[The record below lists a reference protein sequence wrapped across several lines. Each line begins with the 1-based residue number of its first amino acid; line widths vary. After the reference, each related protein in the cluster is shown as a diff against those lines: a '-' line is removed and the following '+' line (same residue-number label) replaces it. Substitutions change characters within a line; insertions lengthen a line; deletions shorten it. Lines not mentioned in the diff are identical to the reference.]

1 MIANQNSRETLY
13 SDLIE
18 ILSDLFD
25 LNPDEVD
32 LNSSPDTVEAWDS
45 IGHIRLISSIEEKY
59 QISITPEDQVEML
72 NVDLVISFL
81 ADKLAT

>member
-25 LNPDEVD
+25 INPDEVD
-32 LNSSPDTVEAWDS
+32 LNTSPDTVEAWDS

>member
-18 ILSDLFD
+18 VLSDLFD
-25 LNPDEVD
+25 INPDDVD
-32 LNSSPDTVEAWDS
+32 LNTSPDTVEAWDS

-72 NVDLVISFL
+72 NVDLVMSFL
-81 ADKLAT
+81 VDKLAT

>member
-1 MIANQNSRETLY
+1 MITNQISRETLY

-25 LNPDEVD
+25 INPDEVD
-32 LNSSPDTVEAWDS
+32 LNTSPDTIEAWDS

-59 QISITPEDQVEML
+59 QISITPEDQIEML

>member
-18 ILSDLFD
+18 VLSDLFD
-25 LNPDEVD
+25 INSDEVD
-32 LNSSPDTVEAWDS
+32 LNTSPDTVEAWDS

>member
-1 MIANQNSRETLY
+1 MIANQNTPETLY

-25 LNPDEVD
+25 INPDEVD

>member
-1 MIANQNSRETLY
+1 MIANQNTRETLY

-25 LNPDEVD
+25 INPDEVD
-32 LNSSPDTVEAWDS
+32 LNTSPDTVEAWDS

-59 QISITPEDQVEML
+59 QISISPEDQVEML

-81 ADKLAT
+81 TDKLAT

>member
-25 LNPDEVD
+25 LNPDDVD

>member
-1 MIANQNSRETLY
+1 VIANQNTPETLY

-25 LNPDEVD
+25 INPDEVD

>member
-1 MIANQNSRETLY
+1 MIANQNTRETLY

-25 LNPDEVD
+25 IDPNEVD
-32 LNSSPDTVEAWDS
+32 LNTSPDTVEAWDS

-59 QISITPEDQVEML
+59 QISIAPEDQVEML

-81 ADKLAT
+81 VDKLAT

>member
-59 QISITPEDQVEML
+59 QISITPEDQIEML

>member
-1 MIANQNSRETLY
+1 MLTNQISRETLY

-25 LNPDEVD
+25 INPDEVD
-32 LNSSPDTVEAWDS
+32 LNTSPDTIEAWDS

-59 QISITPEDQVEML
+59 QISITPEDQIEML

>member
-1 MIANQNSRETLY
+1 MITNQISRETLY

-25 LNPDEVD
+25 INPDEVD
-32 LNSSPDTVEAWDS
+32 LNTSPDTIEAWDS

-59 QISITPEDQVEML
+59 QISITPEDQIEML

-81 ADKLAT
+81 TDKLAT

>member
-1 MIANQNSRETLY
+1 MIANQNTPETLY

-25 LNPDEVD
+25 INPDEVD
-32 LNSSPDTVEAWDS
+32 LNTSPDTVEAWDS
-45 IGHIRLISSIEEKY
+45 IGHIRLIASIEEKY
-59 QISITPEDQVEML
+59 QISITPEDQIEML
-72 NVDLVISFL
+72 NVDLVTSFL